1 MENHRLKPM
10 KEGYDENLF
19 NELYSKTKA
28 LRNSLVYQ
36 IDSRRF
42 GVTHYEIQSW
52 FDDKFIYVFN
62 KYYGEKTD
70 EMLLGY
76 IINSLKQFKNRVLRK
91 AYQGS
96 IYENIIRWD
105 EGDLINIIPNEKE
118 PSDKQALVNLMNEF
132 FHKRL
137 SQEAYMVYSVELN
150 PPPYIV
156 ERIAHS
162 GSHIPAWLIAD
173 YLGWPDSKYTLKL
186 INRFR
191 KEIEKVTLEAKLY
204 FQTIAV

>member
-91 AYQGS
+91 AYQES